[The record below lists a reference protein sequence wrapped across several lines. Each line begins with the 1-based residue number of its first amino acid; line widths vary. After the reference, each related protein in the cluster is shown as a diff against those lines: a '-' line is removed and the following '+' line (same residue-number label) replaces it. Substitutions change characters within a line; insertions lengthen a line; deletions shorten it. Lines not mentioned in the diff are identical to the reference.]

1 MENLKIFDTLSKRF
15 IITENKNN
23 KGRFHKEIDKD
34 KEYILNFYRN
44 TPVYR
49 DKIDNMIMNSKGNF
63 YYKNL
68 IKNKLNKKNRFMS
81 MILKSINSI
90 KNKDNN
96 SPIIGLRRYNLPKL
110 YIIKERKRKLD
121 LKLKAKEDEENINKN
136 QSMENN
142 KYSLISSYKNYLQS
156 GSVDNNNNKTLL
168 SNSKSVIF
176 SGVIKDIKSLETN
189 TSQKNDISNNN
200 SLSTNILLTNNKSEK
215 NFLIKKERLDK
226 FNNILNK
233 CQKEITTCGKIEGRF
248 EKLAKKFNKN
258 LSKEKKRIN
267 NEVDHNIQ
275 DQKIVEDK
283 VSPKQKYKLL
293 EIEKFKEIKKR
304 INAKISDNMVYL
316 NRKEYYEFVNDKK
329 KIDEYNLYHD
339 DINKECENLVQNRL
353 KEKIKFKKVKNLL
366 EYSYKK
372 KNYLANKIKNYNRN
386 RSIQKS
392 KSYNEKN
399 NLEIITNEVEDRGNN
414 LGTLLPKLLS
424 KKKENS
430 LKNKK
435 LFFYFD

>member
-96 SPIIGLRRYNLPKL
+96 SPIIGVRRYNLPKI

-372 KNYLANKIKNYNRN
+372 KNYLANKIKNYNRS

>member
-96 SPIIGLRRYNLPKL
+96 SPIIGVRRYNLPKI

-304 INAKISDNMVYL
+304 INAIW
-316 NRKEYYEFVNDKK
+316 F
-329 KIDEYNLYHD
+329 I
-339 DINKECENLVQNRL
+339 
-353 KEKIKFKKVKNLL
+353 
-366 EYSYKK
+366 
-372 KNYLANKIKNYNRN
+372 
-386 RSIQKS
+386 
-392 KSYNEKN
+392 
-399 NLEIITNEVEDRGNN
+399 
-414 LGTLLPKLLS
+414 
-424 KKKENS
+424 
-430 LKNKK
+430 
-435 LFFYFD
+435 